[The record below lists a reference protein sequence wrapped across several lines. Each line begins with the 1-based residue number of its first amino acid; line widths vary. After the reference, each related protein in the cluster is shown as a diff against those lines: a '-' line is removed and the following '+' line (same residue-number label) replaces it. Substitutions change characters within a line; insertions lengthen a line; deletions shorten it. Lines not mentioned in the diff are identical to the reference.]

1 MIFTVWGPFLINF
14 IKLSRPAG
22 VSPTYMPSI
31 YTEHAGGDDQMVRD
45 PVLRVDALGDVS
57 VGSGD
62 MNSVVVE
69 VTPCVWTGVTRNVIV
84 GAVAV
89 SDGDE

>member
-1 MIFTVWGPFLINF
+1 MILTVWGPFLINF
-14 IKLSRPAG
+14 VKLSRPAG
-22 VSPTYMPSI
+22 VSPTYIPSI
-31 YTEHAGGDDQMVRD
+31 YTEHAGGDDQTVRD
-45 PVLRVDALGDVS
+45 PVLRGDVPGDVS

-62 MNSVVVE
+62 MNSVVVKA
-69 VTPCVWTGVTRNVIV
+69 TPCVWTGVPRNVIV